1 MYQQQSGV
9 GGGML
14 KRHFTMIYSQLDE
27 LKEQMSRV
35 ESNIADLALRMQEL
49 NRKQAQI
56 EGSRIQMSQAEKT
69 SQELSSAVEDL
80 KRDIGSL
87 RARFES
93 ELLSIGDP
101 INSRG
106 SLGAA
111 AKTPPPPLF
120 QPKVEAPK
128 PQPEPQP
135 EPEPPAP
142 AETPQT
148 EVQEVQQDSP
158 PAPPAPPSEE
168 AETPKENA
176 PGGSSSDKQYE
187 PSLKSLEEQLGLVP
201 PSEEA
206 ANGQAEE
213 KQTKPE
219 EKKKRRFF

>member
-27 LKEQMSRV
+27 LKEQVSRV
-35 ESNIADLALRMQEL
+35 ESNIADLALRMQEI
-49 NRKQAQI
+49 NRKYSQI

-80 KRDIGSL
+80 KRDVNSL

-101 INSRG
+101 INSRA
-106 SLGAA
+106 SLGAPA
-111 AKTPPPPLF
+111 QVPPPEPP
-120 QPKVEAPK
+120 QPITEAPVDVPK
-128 PQPEPQP
+128 PQP

-142 AETPQT
+142 VENPQT
-148 EVQEVQQDSP
+148 EAEPVPP
-158 PAPPAPPSEE
+158 PATPAPTVEE
-168 AETPKENA
+168 VEPPKENA
-176 PGGSSSDKQYE
+176 SGESGSDKQYE
-187 PSLKSLEEQLGLVP
+187 PSIKSLEEQLGLVP
-201 PSEEA
+201 PSDEA
-206 ANGQAEE
+206 SNEQAEE
-213 KQTKPE
+213 KQGKPE

>member
-1 MYQQQSGV
+1 
-9 GGGML
+9 ML

-35 ESNIADLALRMQEL
+35 ESNIADLALRMQEI
-49 NRKQAQI
+49 NRKYAQI
-56 EGSRIQMSQAEKT
+56 EGSRIQMSQAEKN
-69 SQELSSAVEDL
+69 SQELTSAVEDL
-80 KRDIGSL
+80 KRNINSL

-106 SLGAA
+106 NIPVTPQA
-111 AKTPPPPLF
+111 PPPAPV
-120 QPKVEAPK
+120 QPTIEAP
-128 PQPEPQP
+128 QPQP

-142 AETPQT
+142 AEIPQAQA
-148 EVQEVQQDSP
+148 QEAQQVSP
-158 PAPPAPPSEE
+158 PSPVTEE
-168 AETPKENA
+168 AATPKQGVSSE
-176 PGGSSSDKQYE
+176 SSSDKKYE

-206 ANGQAEE
+206 PKEQTEE
-213 KQTKPE
+213 KQAKPE

>member
-1 MYQQQSGV
+1 
-9 GGGML
+9 ML

-35 ESNIADLALRMQEL
+35 ESNIADLALRMQEI
-49 NRKQAQI
+49 NRKYAQI
-56 EGSRIQMSQAEKT
+56 EGSRIQMSQAEKN
-69 SQELSSAVEDL
+69 SQELTSAVEDL
-80 KRDIGSL
+80 KRNINSL

-106 SLGAA
+106 NIPV
-111 AKTPPPPLF
+111 TPQASPRALVQPAIEAP
-120 QPKVEAPK
+120 QPK
-128 PQPEPQP
+128 P

-142 AETPQT
+142 AEIPQA
-148 EVQEVQQDSP
+148 EAQEAQQVSP
-158 PAPPAPPSEE
+158 PAPPAPVTEE
-168 AETPKENA
+168 AATPKQDASSE
-176 PGGSSSDKQYE
+176 SSSDKKYE

-206 ANGQAEE
+206 PKEQTEE
-213 KQTKPE
+213 KQAKPE